1 MDVAKVVV
9 VVAVGT
15 DTLASIVV
23 PGGLHWLI
31 LESLKS
37 ICRVHVATRGE
48 NVAIVALV
56 VTRDTHIAT
65 K

>member
-31 LESLKS
+31 LESLNS
-37 ICRVHVATRGE
+37 HLPSSCSY
-48 NVAIVALV
+48 
-56 VTRDTHIAT
+56 
-65 K
+65 